1 MNITRENT
9 DALNAVLKV
18 AIEKADYEQTVANQ
32 LKEYRQKAVI
42 PGFRPGKVPDGL
54 IKRKFRI
61 PVLVEE
67 VNKLLSKKLSE
78 YLVEEKLNILGEP
91 LPNEK
96 QQKSINWETDEN
108 FEFVFDIAMAPE
120 IKLDLNN
127 QNEFN
132 YYKIAVSEE
141 MIDQQVEMAQS
152 QLGQNVSDDLVKE
165 NSSVRGNFVQL
176 NEDGAETE
184 NGIRPNDVLIAIDMI
199 KDSEIKNSF
208 IDRKIGDVVVFDPAK
223 AFENRHELKHML
235 KIKQE
240 EADSLNSNFSFTITE
255 ILKFEKAEL
264 NEEIFKRLYGEETS
278 IKTIEEFR
286 NQVKS
291 EIEGNLAYSSN
302 HKFAIDTHDKLVEQ
316 ANIALPE
323 EFLKRWLIAINK
335 ELTVDQIEKEF
346 GAFISD
352 LKWQLIKDVIV
363 KENDIKVSVEETRAF
378 AIQMARAQYNQYG
391 IYDIPEE
398 QLESFAK
405 MILDKPEENERIYK
419 RLYEDKVIKTV
430 KEKVAVVEKEV
441 SQEEFNELMKQPSVH

>member
-1 MNITRENT
+1 MNITRENI
-9 DALNAVLKV
+9 DAVNAVLKV

-67 VNKLLSKKLSE
+67 VNKLLSQKLSQ

-91 LPNEK
+91 LPNEE

-108 FEFVFDIAMAPE
+108 FEFVFDIALAPE
-120 IKLDLNN
+120 IKLSLDK

-132 YYKIAVSEE
+132 FYKITVTEE

-152 QLGQNVSDDLVKE
+152 QLGQNIPDDLVKE

-176 NEDGAETE
+176 NDAGEETE
-184 NGIRPNDVLIAIDMI
+184 NGIRSNDVLIAIDMI
-199 KDSEIKNSF
+199 KDNEIKNSF
-208 IDRKIGDVVVFDPAK
+208 IDKKIGDVVVFDPAK

-240 EADSLNSNFSFTITE
+240 EADVLNSNFSFAITE

-264 NEEIFKRLYGEETS
+264 NEDVFKKLYGEETDV
-278 IKTIEEFR
+278 KTIEEFR
-286 NQVKS
+286 DRIKS
-291 EIEGNLAYSSN
+291 EIEGNLVYSSN
-302 HKFAIDTHDKLVEQ
+302 HKFAIDTHSKLVEQ
-316 ANIALPE
+316 ADIALPE
-323 EFLKRWLIAINK
+323 AFLKRWLIAINK
-335 ELTVDQIEKEF
+335 ELTVEQIEKEF
-346 GAFISD
+346 DSFIAD

-363 KENDIKVSVEETRAF
+363 KENDIKVSAEETQAF

-419 RLYEDKVIKTV
+419 RLYEEKVIKAV
-430 KEKVAVVEKEV
+430 KEKVSIIEKEI
-441 SQEEFNELMKQPSVH
+441 SQEEFNEMMK